1 MSESVREANE
11 MTENNKVLNSELT
24 AEKSEKE
31 AKITMYKDII
41 DKMKK
46 QQEEDRESAL
56 ANKVEIGEP

>member
-1 MSESVREANE
+1 